1 MATITFLQ
9 NKQPIKLENVTVAL
23 ETIENWAEKNGFESI
38 TFHLE
43 SEHKL
48 LVQFGED
55 ILLTNWLDLHA
66 IERNDTEQI
75 EDQLDFARGEYRRRA
90 AGYGKF
96 DR

>member
-9 NKQPIKLENVTVAL
+9 NNQALKLENIAVAL
-23 ETIENWAEKNGFESI
+23 ETINNWAERNSFESV
-38 TFHLE
+38 TLHLE

-48 LVQFGED
+48 MIQIGSEAPLS
-55 ILLTNWLDLHA
+55 NWLELSA
-66 IERNDTEQI
+66 VQSNDTEAI
-75 EDQLDFARGEYRRRA
+75 EDLLDFVRGEYRRRM

>member
-9 NKQPIKLENVTVAL
+9 NKQVLKLENIAVAL
-23 ETIENWAEKNGFESI
+23 QTIEHWAERNGFESI
-38 TFHLE
+38 TLHLE

-48 LVQFGED
+48 MVQLGTEA
-55 ILLTNWLDLHA
+55 LLSSWVDLTAVQNNDAETLD
-66 IERNDTEQI
+66 
-75 EDQLDFARGEYRRRA
+75 DQLDFARGEYRRRM

>member
-9 NKQPIKLENVTVAL
+9 NNQALKLENIALAL
-23 ETIENWAEKNGFESI
+23 ETIENWADKNGFESL
-38 TFHLE
+38 TLHLE

-48 LVQFGED
+48 MIQIGSEAPLS
-55 ILLTNWLDLHA
+55 NWLELSA
-66 IERNDTEQI
+66 VKSNDTEAI
-75 EDQLDFARGEYRRRA
+75 EDLLDFVRGEYRRRM

>member
-9 NKQPIKLENVTVAL
+9 NKQPLQLEHIAVAL
-23 ETIENWAEKNGFESI
+23 ETLQNWADNNGFENI
-38 TFHLE
+38 TLHLE

-48 LVQFGED
+48 LVQFGD
-55 ILLTNWLDLHA
+55 DTPLTNWLDLYA
-66 IERNDTEQI
+66 VQRNDTEQI

>member
-9 NKQPIKLENVTVAL
+9 NNQALKLENVDVAL
-23 ETIENWAEKNGFESI
+23 ETIHNWAEKNGFESL
-38 TFHLE
+38 TLHLE

-48 LVQFGED
+48 MIQIGSEAPLS
-55 ILLTNWLDLHA
+55 NWLELSA
-66 IERNDTEQI
+66 VQSNDTEAI
-75 EDQLDFARGEYRRRA
+75 EDLLDFVRGEYRRRM